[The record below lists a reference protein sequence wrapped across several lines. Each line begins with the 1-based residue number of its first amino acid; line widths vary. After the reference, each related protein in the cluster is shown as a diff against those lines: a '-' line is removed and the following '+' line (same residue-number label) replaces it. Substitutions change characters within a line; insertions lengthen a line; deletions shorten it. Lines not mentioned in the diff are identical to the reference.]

1 MTGAVGVLPTTLLG
15 FTGAVA
21 LTGTGAFAGA
31 LGAAAAGDLT
41 GTVAFGVCLGE
52 TGGVVSFF
60 DTVPLFGAVVADLGE
75 IAGGLVCGAMRPFWV
90 AVFAP
95 LRGDFEVEAR
105 FGATGVV
112 ALVGGL
118 AFLEEAE
125 AVLRAFVG
133 GVLWA
138 ALAVE

>member
-1 MTGAVGVLPTTLLG
+1 M
-15 FTGAVA
+15 
-21 LTGTGAFAGA
+21 
-31 LGAAAAGDLT
+31 
-41 GTVAFGVCLGE
+41 
-52 TGGVVSFF
+52 
-60 DTVPLFGAVVADLGE
+60 
-75 IAGGLVCGAMRPFWV
+75 
-90 AVFAP
+90 
-95 LRGDFEVEAR
+95 EAR